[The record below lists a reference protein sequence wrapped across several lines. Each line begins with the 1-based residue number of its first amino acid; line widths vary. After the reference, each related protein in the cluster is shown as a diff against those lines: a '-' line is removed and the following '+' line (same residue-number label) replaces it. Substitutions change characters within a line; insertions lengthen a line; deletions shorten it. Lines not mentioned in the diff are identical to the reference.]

1 MDNMKKVQSVSEEN
15 MNEVQIFE
23 MGRIQVKAVQSE
35 KIKVSGSESFAPVLE
50 ESIGNSTQEVLQGLF
65 MNVKNEVVY
74 KQDLFV
80 GRVRGINASPYQ
92 IVQSAIL
99 VNATHIILAHNH
111 PSGCL
116 QPSQEDIKFSKKMK
130 EVLSHFD
137 IILLDHFIVSSNSYF
152 SFAEHALL
160 KNDHS

>member
-1 MDNMKKVQSVSEEN
+1 
-15 MNEVQIFE
+15 
-23 MGRIQVKAVQSE
+23 
-35 KIKVSGSESFAPVLE
+35 
-50 ESIGNSTQEVLQGLF
+50 

-80 GRVRGINASPYQ
+80 GRVSGINASPYQ

-116 QPSQEDIKFSKKMK
+116 QPSQEDIKFSKNLK
-130 EVLSHFD
+130 EVLSHFN
-137 IILLDHFIVSSNSYF
+137 IILLNHLIVLSSSYYWTEF
-152 SFAEHALL
+152 EKFLDSLPTKDAVKLVTIIRKIETYGLLVAERQ
-160 KNDHS
+160 N

>member
-1 MDNMKKVQSVSEEN
+1 MRKVQSVSEEN
-15 MNEVQIFE
+15 MNEVRIFE

-35 KIKVSGSESFAPVLE
+35 KIKVSGSESFASVFE
-50 ESIGNSTQEVLQGLF
+50 VSIGNSTQEVLQGLF

-99 VNATHIILAHNH
+99 LNATHIIFAHNH
-111 PSGCL
+111 PSGYL
-116 QPSQEDIKFSKKMK
+116 QPSQEDIKFSKNLK

-137 IILLDHFIVSSNSYF
+137 IILLDHLIVLSSSYF

-160 KNDHS
+160 KNDHF